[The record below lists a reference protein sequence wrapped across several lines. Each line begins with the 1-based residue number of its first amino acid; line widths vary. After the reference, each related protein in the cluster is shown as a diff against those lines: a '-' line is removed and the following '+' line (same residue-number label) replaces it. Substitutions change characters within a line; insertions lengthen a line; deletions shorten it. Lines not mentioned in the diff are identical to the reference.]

1 MKTSLHFRKK
11 PRKKTVVTEGVK
23 TVISEE
29 VSGSGGIIG
38 FWLLPTSSGYVKLKI
53 QESYPVKTINDR
65 SLLVR
70 TVSVKS
76 DAGGSMLP
84 VWPVVNSTD
93 ILSKFYNWIENAA
106 PSRDS
111 GLWSTDVTKRTQAA
125 KNYQQQLLSNGF
137 CFVIRDGDTV
147 KWCGKNKKLLSA
159 FMQELSG
166 LKLFNPTNLSILVDR
181 FDSDNPKESEV
192 TKLVLMNDSGVPQ
205 KTLTLDSVF
214 KSLFQKR
221 EAAFSAYINN
231 IETPVISDFYDGEIV
246 WESPTNW
253 AGIKTDKIIDAMRP
267 ESLVREFVKAG
278 DKKVLMASA
287 TVAINILKSKG
298 LLGSLGWDHEE
309 IKKAAVNAPEIAKL
323 ISSHIR
329 LPQSLPPPSLQNEST
344 LIESSFKELLR
355 DTVANGRY
363 KIGGLRRIGRIWV
376 YDRSIPDRASNS
388 RFVVTRRP
396 ALKLG
401 DDGFP
406 VYMFQFRSR
415 PDRNTTNMAHQGYV
429 KFIEKP
435 KFLAKVRN
443 FFRDEIDLQVHVFCT
458 CPDFKYRW
466 HWVLAKNNC
475 SHKPTGIGFDATDQP
490 PNQTN
495 PGGLISMC
503 KHLVVAKDYILLSA
517 NEHQKIVKNLQ
528 KSSPLKPAKAVDDPD
543 SREVKPGTEVNDTD
557 E

>member
-1 MKTSLHFRKK
+1 LKTSLHFRKK
-11 PRKKTVVTEGVK
+11 PRKKTVVTEGAK

-29 VSGSGGIIG
+29 VSGSGGVIG

-53 QESYPVKTINDR
+53 QESYPVKTVNDR

-137 CFVIRDGDTV
+137 CFAIRDGDTV
-147 KWCGKNKKLLSA
+147 KWCGKNKKLLGA

-253 AGIKTDKIIDAMRP
+253 AGIKTEKIIDAMRP

-298 LLGSLGWDHEE
+298 LLGSIGWDHEE

-435 KFLAKVRN
+435 KFLARVRN

-495 PGGLISMC
+495 PGGLVSMC

>member
-1 MKTSLHFRKK
+1 LKTSLHFRKK

>member
-11 PRKKTVVTEGVK
+11 PRKKTVVTEGAK

-29 VSGSGGIIG
+29 VSGSGGVIG

-53 QESYPVKTINDR
+53 QESYPVKTVNDR

-137 CFVIRDGDTV
+137 CFAIRDGDTV
-147 KWCGKNKKLLSA
+147 KWCGKNKKLLGA

-253 AGIKTDKIIDAMRP
+253 AGIKTEKIIDAMRP

-298 LLGSLGWDHEE
+298 LLGSIGWDHEE

-435 KFLAKVRN
+435 KFLARVRN

-495 PGGLISMC
+495 PGGLVSMC